1 MSGLD
6 TDNKGKVILS
16 VQEPVNIVVSQE
28 ALNCQESRMP
38 LINQILSILSYLNN
52 FRITYK
58 PSQVFGD
65 IGLVPGF

>member
-6 TDNKGKVILS
+6 TDNKAKVILY
-16 VQEPVNIVVSQE
+16 VQEPVNTSGQE
-28 ALNCQESRMP
+28 ALNRQESRMP

-52 FRITYK
+52 RITYK

>member
-16 VQEPVNIVVSQE
+16 VQEPVNISGQE

-38 LINQILSILSYLNN
+38 LINQILFILSYLNN